1 MNNFT
6 NKDLEEAAQ
15 SQGIKL
21 GYLISTLEV
30 SDEIKD
36 SFLAILPKM
45 SLEQIDSLIL
55 LLEQNYLQNQT
66 KQVDQDFEN
75 ALKKLSAEYNQE
87 TKKIKDDVT
96 AQIDDV
102 IKQI

>member
-6 NKDLEEAAQ
+6 NKDLEETAQ

-55 LLEQNYLQNQT
+55 LLEQNYLQDQT

-75 ALKKLSAEYNQE
+75 ELKKLSAEYNQE
-87 TKKIKDDVT
+87 TKKIKDDVA